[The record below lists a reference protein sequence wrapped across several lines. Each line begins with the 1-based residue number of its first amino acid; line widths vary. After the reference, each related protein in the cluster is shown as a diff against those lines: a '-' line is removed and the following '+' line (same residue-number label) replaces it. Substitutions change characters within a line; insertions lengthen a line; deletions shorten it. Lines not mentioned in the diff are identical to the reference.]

1 VTGFAIFAG
10 MTEKKPPLTQQEQI
24 ERMESLART
33 IHDVVTQFR
42 SDGILSDMMLI
53 DVLLRHL
60 ANAIVKP
67 NENTNPLKKLM
78 IAQEALAEYVGAYL
92 KRDAAPK
99 N

>member
-1 VTGFAIFAG
+1 
-10 MTEKKPPLTQQEQI
+10 
-24 ERMESLART
+24 
-33 IHDVVTQFR
+33 
-42 SDGILSDMMLI
+42 MMLI

-67 NENTNPLKKLM
+67 NETTNPLKKLM